1 MPGGT
6 EASRIIKRHMDT
18 ASTVPADA
26 NTRTTFYID
35 HAGALSHVQVKGT
48 AMKQYATYT
57 IDSLGYA
64 APTGTKRW
72 QHLNVDVGRARLA
85 DGLVMKMSGRPV
97 TDYAE
102 ADGKWVT
109 TATNRSTRLK

>member
-26 NTRTTFYID
+26 NARTTFYID
-35 HAGALSHVQVKGT
+35 HALALQAKGT

-64 APTGTKRW
+64 ALTGTKRW